1 MLFIRLHLKNF
12 FFFLCCLSWSF
23 AASAVSLG
31 SPKLLS
37 HPGEPLRVQ
46 SPIRLSPVDNAD
58 LDTLKAA
65 MPSRDVYE
73 RLGISPKILEF
84 NAQSMVYRN
93 SNDQLMVLLETVTPV
108 PAQGDPFV
116 DVLVNLTW
124 SSGSITKTFTL
135 LVGDAQSLLVRPGQT
150 LSEIAAQM
158 TPQYEGASLDQTMLA
173 LYKANPDAFAS
184 GSINQLPAGTEL
196 NMPSQALLRSIDP
209 SEANQFAIHANQ
221 EWQASHHE
229 NTEVNGHEALSAGKN
244 LEQPARDRLKIGS
257 SAEGDAQEKR
267 YTEEL
272 VAQEKELEQAQA
284 KVAQLEKNIAE
295 MQALIDQ
302 AKGKKQ
308 TGAGLTLGMLGPAL
322 LAIGLIALTS
332 LLLWLLA
339 RHARRSEVFVASI
352 TRSEGSGLHA
362 LSEQQPI
369 PERAKALLAG
379 IDLDLPKSTVNP
391 SKILQTNHPLADTLR
406 VKLNLARAYI
416 TIEDFSAAKRCLNEV
431 VEMGNAVDPMLTI
444 EAQALIA
451 ELTHRNI

>member
-1 MLFIRLHLKNF
+1 M
-12 FFFLCCLSWSF
+12 
-23 AASAVSLG
+23 
-31 SPKLLS
+31 
-37 HPGEPLRVQ
+37 
-46 SPIRLSPVDNAD
+46 
-58 LDTLKAA
+58 
-65 MPSRDVYE
+65 
-73 RLGISPKILEF
+73 
-84 NAQSMVYRN
+84 
-93 SNDQLMVLLETVTPV
+93 
-108 PAQGDPFV
+108 
-116 DVLVNLTW
+116 
-124 SSGSITKTFTL
+124 
-135 LVGDAQSLLVRPGQT
+135 
-150 LSEIAAQM
+150 
-158 TPQYEGASLDQTMLA
+158 
-173 LYKANPDAFAS
+173 
-184 GSINQLPAGTEL
+184 
-196 NMPSQALLRSIDP
+196 
-209 SEANQFAIHANQ
+209 
-221 EWQASHHE
+221 
-229 NTEVNGHEALSAGKN
+229 
-244 LEQPARDRLKIGS
+244 
-257 SAEGDAQEKR
+257 
-267 YTEEL
+267 